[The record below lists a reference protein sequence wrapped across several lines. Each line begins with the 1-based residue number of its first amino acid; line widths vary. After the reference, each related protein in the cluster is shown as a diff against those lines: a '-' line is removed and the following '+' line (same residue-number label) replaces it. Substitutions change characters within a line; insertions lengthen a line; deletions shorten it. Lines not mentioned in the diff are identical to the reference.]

1 MRHYETVF
9 ILRPDLG
16 EAQIKEST
24 NRFGQIVGSGG
35 GELVETDEWGVR
47 ELAYNIKRER
57 RGYYV
62 RFDYVASAAVVNE
75 LERNLRLADNVLR
88 YLSVLV
94 DIEANPAELRSEV
107 EARKRKLEE
116 AKAPAPAPA
125 PAAEA
130 PVAAVAEA
138 PAAETPEP
146 APPVP
151 EDGANK
157 S

>member
-94 DIEANPAELRSEV
+94 DIEANTAELRSEV